1 MLINFYV
8 VDDIKAFS
16 TLKMDG
22 STLFSRYF
30 LLISVVLFVCF
41 TECSKALLIPTYVTH
56 VHKIQYYTHGG
67 AQWNY
72 LLCENLLNFFFFF
85 VFFCVDKK
93 GIRVNILFVLYFGMG
108 ANLFG
113 ESSNKYRVFQKF

>member
-41 TECSKALLIPTYVTH
+41 TERSKALLIPTYVTH
-56 VHKIQYYTHGG
+56 TKYTKYNTTHMEVLNGIIYFAKIY
-67 AQWNY
+67 
-72 LLCENLLNFFFFF
+72 
-85 VFFCVDKK
+85 
-93 GIRVNILFVLYFGMG
+93 
-108 ANLFG
+108 
-113 ESSNKYRVFQKF
+113 